1 MILGLGTDLIDS
13 RRIEKALSRFGQVFI
28 RRVFTDKE
36 ITFCEE
42 RKNNKKVLAYALR
55 FSAKEAC
62 SKALGTGMNGIGWRD
77 IEVVSSPSGKPD
89 IVLGG
94 RAAEVLKT
102 LTPEGCTPQINVSLS
117 DEPPYGT
124 ATVIISANEV
134 IHGR

>member
-1 MILGLGTDLIDS
+1 
-13 RRIEKALSRFGQVFI
+13 
-28 RRVFTDKE
+28 
-36 ITFCEE
+36 
-42 RKNNKKVLAYALR
+42 
-55 FSAKEAC
+55 
-62 SKALGTGMNGIGWRD
+62 MNGIGWRD